1 MDDAGGQVRHPGR
14 RGVLPAE
21 LTRFVGRKRELADA
35 RGRLERSRLVTLT
48 GVGGVGKTRLALRLA
63 SDLRRAFPDGVFV
76 VELAEVREPA
86 LVGHTV
92 GVAVGL
98 REHDVRQRLSALI
111 DHLTAR
117 RVLLVLDNCEHLVDD
132 CAALAEGLL
141 RACPELRVLA
151 TSRQPLGVGGES
163 VVPVPPLSLPETE
176 QGATAAS
183 LTQYDAVSLFLDRAE
198 IAVPGFTLTDEN
210 SADVARL
217 CRLLDGLPLAIELAA
232 TRLRTLSVGEL
243 AERLDDRYR
252 LLTGGSRSAPARQ
265 QTLRASIDWTYELC
279 STAERLLWARLSVFA
294 GSFELD
300 AAEGTC
306 AGDGLQRSDILD
318 LVASLV
324 DKSVVAIDQRPG
336 ARRRFFMLETIR
348 QYGAEKLEAAGDC
361 GAWRRRHRDWYE
373 TLAARLDREW
383 AGPGQP
389 EWIER
394 LRREHPN
401 LRAALEF
408 CATSDDEG
416 EAEAGLRIAWRLETY
431 WMSRGLL
438 GETRHWLDR
447 LLARAAEPT
456 ADRARGRRF
465 NAWLAILQGDHDVA
479 AALLD
484 GAGHDARASGNA
496 VAIAFVTQTLG
507 LLAMFR
513 GDLRRA
519 IGLLGAA
526 ADDFRLLGHASG
538 AMHTVFEAGLAAG
551 LAGDGAGA
559 FAWHARC
566 LELARSA
573 GDTSW
578 RSWSLWA
585 YGVELWREGDSR
597 GAAKL
602 QEESLR
608 LKWLLDDQVGMAVC
622 LEALAWIAASG
633 GQGERAATLL
643 GAAEALWRRTGMSL
657 MVIGHMWA
665 YREQGETA
673 ARRSIGERGFQTAF
687 AWGTGM
693 PTGEAIAYALGEA
706 PRVPHRREVPSAVAQ
721 PGALTRRE
729 LEISELVAQ
738 GLSNRDIAREL
749 VISVRTAESHVDHI
763 MGKLG
768 FTGRAQI
775 AAWVAERR
783 SVTRAA
789 R

>member
-1 MDDAGGQVRHPGR
+1 
-14 RGVLPAE
+14 
-21 LTRFVGRKRELADA
+21 
-35 RGRLERSRLVTLT
+35 
-48 GVGGVGKTRLALRLA
+48 
-63 SDLRRAFPDGVFV
+63 
-76 VELAEVREPA
+76 
-86 LVGHTV
+86 
-92 GVAVGL
+92 
-98 REHDVRQRLSALI
+98 
-111 DHLTAR
+111 
-117 RVLLVLDNCEHLVDD
+117 
-132 CAALAEGLL
+132 
-141 RACPELRVLA
+141 
-151 TSRQPLGVGGES
+151 
-163 VVPVPPLSLPETE
+163 
-176 QGATAAS
+176 
-183 LTQYDAVSLFLDRAE
+183 
-198 IAVPGFTLTDEN
+198 
-210 SADVARL
+210 
-217 CRLLDGLPLAIELAA
+217 
-232 TRLRTLSVGEL
+232 
-243 AERLDDRYR
+243 
-252 LLTGGSRSAPARQ
+252 
-265 QTLRASIDWTYELC
+265 
-279 STAERLLWARLSVFA
+279 
-294 GSFELD
+294 
-300 AAEGTC
+300 
-306 AGDGLQRSDILD
+306 
-318 LVASLV
+318 
-324 DKSVVAIDQRPG
+324 
-336 ARRRFFMLETIR
+336 
-348 QYGAEKLEAAGDC
+348 
-361 GAWRRRHRDWYE
+361 
-373 TLAARLDREW
+373 
-383 AGPGQP
+383 
-389 EWIER
+389 
-394 LRREHPN
+394 
-401 LRAALEF
+401 LEF

-484 GAGHDARASGNA
+484 GAGHDARASGDP

-706 PRVPHRREVPSAVAQ
+706 PRVPHRREVPSAVTQ